1 MGKQYKDSAYV
12 HVSEL
17 ILNYNQVKLQ
27 YVKSVSPDENQ
38 NIILLNISLLNK
50 EVNAE
55 GVIWTPDSH
64 VFSVVLSQAELPRHE
79 KLAI

>member
-1 MGKQYKDSAYV
+1 VGKQYKDSAYV

-38 NIILLNISLLNK
+38 NIIILSVIFIS
-50 EVNAE
+50 
-55 GVIWTPDSH
+55 VI
-64 VFSVVLSQAELPRHE
+64 
-79 KLAI
+79 

>member
-38 NIILLNISLLNK
+38 NIISVIFIS
-50 EVNAE
+50 
-55 GVIWTPDSH
+55 VIYKCY
-64 VFSVVLSQAELPRHE
+64 SVTFVLYYYT
-79 KLAI
+79 KI

>member
-1 MGKQYKDSAYV
+1 MCIRDSIITIHTITPVGKQYEDSAYV

-38 NIILLNISLLNK
+38 NIISVIFIS
-50 EVNAE
+50 
-55 GVIWTPDSH
+55 VI
-64 VFSVVLSQAELPRHE
+64 
-79 KLAI
+79 